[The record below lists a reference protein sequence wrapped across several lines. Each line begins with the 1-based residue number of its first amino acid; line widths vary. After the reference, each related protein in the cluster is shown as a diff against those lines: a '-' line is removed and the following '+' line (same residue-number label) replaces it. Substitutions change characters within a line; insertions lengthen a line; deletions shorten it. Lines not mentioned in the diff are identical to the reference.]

1 MITFPS
7 PSDLDACRPWSELV
21 LRRCGLALKE
31 RQIST
36 FAGLVQARMRA
47 RGLASCDAYFD
58 LLGSDRSG
66 LQEWSELIESLVSH
80 ETSFFRHPESF
91 EVLRTAVLPEL
102 RRRPD
107 IGRNVLSIWSAG
119 CSTGEEAYSLAMVAM
134 SDPTTEGEFLVWGAD
149 ISPRVIDK
157 ARTARYSDRAVQ
169 KIPEEY
175 RRRYLR
181 STGIAGA
188 EWEIDGELR
197 RRVRFL
203 PLNLHTADELF
214 LSYDIV
220 FCQNVLIYF
229 APSAA
234 SRLLATLASRLTPGG
249 YLLLGP
255 GEAPSECPTG
265 LEPLA
270 LSGVRAFR
278 RVGRTPTPGFEVR
291 S

>member
-7 PSDLDACRPWSELV
+7 PTDLDACRPWSDLV
-21 LRRCGLALKE
+21 LKRCGLALKE

-36 FAGLVQARMRA
+36 FADLVQARMQV

-66 LQEWSELIESLVSH
+66 LQEWSELVESLVSH

-91 EVLRTAVLPEL
+91 EAFRTHVLPEL

-107 IGRNVLSIWSAG
+107 AGRSISIWSAG
-119 CSTGEEAYSLAMVAM
+119 CSTGEEPYSLAMVAM
-134 SDPTTEGEFLVWGAD
+134 SDPALAGEFLVWGAD
-149 ISPRVIDK
+149 ISPRVIDR
-157 ARTARYSDRAVQ
+157 ARGARYPDRAVQ
-169 KIPEEY
+169 AIPEEY
-175 RRRYLR
+175 RRRYLKP
-181 STGIAGA
+181 TGIAGA
-188 EWEIDGELR
+188 EWEIDAELR

-214 LSYDIV
+214 LSYDVI
-220 FCQNVLIYF
+220 FCHNVLIYF
-229 APSAA
+229 APPAV
-234 SRLLATLASRLTPGG
+234 SRLLVTLASRLTPGG
-249 YLLLGP
+249 FLVLGP
-255 GEAPSECPTG
+255 GEAPTECPTG

-270 LSGVRAFR
+270 LNGVRAFR
-278 RVGRTPTPGFEVR
+278 RVGRTPPPSIEVR

>member
-7 PSDLDACRPWSELV
+7 PSDLDACRPWSDLV
-21 LRRCGLALKE
+21 LRRCGLTLKP
-31 RQIST
+31 RQISS
-36 FAGLVQARMRA
+36 FADLVHARMQA
-47 RGLASCDAYFD
+47 RGLASCDAYFE

-66 LQEWSELIESLVSH
+66 LQEWSELVESLVSH
-80 ETSFFRHPESF
+80 ETSFFRHSESF
-91 EVLRTAVLPEL
+91 DVLRRHLLPEL

-107 IGRNVLSIWSAG
+107 FGHNVLSIWSAG

-134 SDPTTEGEFLVWGAD
+134 SDAALEGEFLVWGAD

-157 ARTARYSDRAVQ
+157 ARSARYTDRAVQ
-169 KIPEEY
+169 AIPTEY
-175 RRRYLR
+175 RRRFLNA
-181 STGIAGA
+181 TDVAGGD
-188 EWEIDGELR
+188 WEIAGELR

-214 LSYDIV
+214 LSYDVI

-229 APSAA
+229 APAAA
-234 SRLLATLASRLTPGG
+234 SRLLASLASRLTPGG
-249 YLLLGP
+249 YLLLAP

-278 RVGRTPTPGFEVR
+278 RVGRTATPSFEVR

>member
-1 MITFPS
+1 MINFPS
-7 PSDLDACRPWSELV
+7 PTDLDACRPWSDLV

-31 RQIST
+31 RQISS

-47 RGLASCDAYFD
+47 RGLASCDAYFE

-66 LQEWSELIESLVSH
+66 LQEWAELVESLVSH

-91 EVLRTAVLPEL
+91 EAFRTQVLPEV

-107 IGRNVLSIWSAG
+107 AGQSPLSIWSAG
-119 CSTGEEAYSLAMVAM
+119 CSTGEEPYSLAMIAM
-134 SDPTTEGEFLVWGAD
+134 ADPTLDGEFLVWGAD
-149 ISPRVIDK
+149 ISPKVIDK
-157 ARTARYSDRAVQ
+157 ARAARYSDRAVQ
-169 KIPEEY
+169 AIPEEY

-181 STGIAGA
+181 PTGIAGL
-188 EWEIDGELR
+188 EWEIDGEVR

-203 PLNLHTADELF
+203 PLNLHTADEMF
-214 LSYDIV
+214 LSYDVI

-229 APSAA
+229 APPAV
-234 SRLLATLASRLTPGG
+234 SRLLATLASRLTLGG

-255 GEAPSECPTG
+255 GEAPSECPLG

-278 RVGRTPTPGFEVR
+278 RVGRTPPPGLEVR
-291 S
+291 L